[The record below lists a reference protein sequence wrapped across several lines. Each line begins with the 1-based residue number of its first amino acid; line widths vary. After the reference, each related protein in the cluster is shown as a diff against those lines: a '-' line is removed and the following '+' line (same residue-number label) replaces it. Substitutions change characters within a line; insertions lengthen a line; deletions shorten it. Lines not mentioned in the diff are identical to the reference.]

1 MIPIQFKDEVARKY
15 GYKDWQHVMSVVKSL
30 QEINTTALL
39 NMLEEACLLYC
50 KSKEQEIERMREALK
65 WYADDGNYLH
75 NDAELAS
82 AWTKGRITEKAKR
95 ALKTPQPE
103 FKP

>member
-1 MIPIQFKDEVARKY
+1 MIPQTYKDEVARRY
-15 GYKDWQHVMSVVKSL
+15 GYKDWADLGSDFTSPSAPWYKITQY
-30 QEINTTALL
+30 
-39 NMLEEACLLYC
+39 LEEACLLYC
-50 KSKEQEIERMREALK
+50 KSKEQEIERIREALK